1 MIKAHV
7 SSEAEAACTGSAQV
21 WVLSKYCASGL
32 LFLWASECVNEWS
45 LCAFSLAPLLL
56 SVLSNS
62 NVLVFILPYYIFL
75 LSLEACLFSNDT
87 AGRGGTGRSKGWENY
102 NQDILCEGETYF

>member
-7 SSEAEAACTGSAQV
+7 SSEAEAASTGSAQV
-21 WVLSKYCASGL
+21 WVLSKYYASCGL
-32 LFLWASECVNEWS
+32 PECVNEWS
-45 LCAFSLAPLLL
+45 LCAFSLSPLLL

-62 NVLVFILPYYIFL
+62 NVLVFVLPYYIFL

>member
-7 SSEAEAACTGSAQV
+7 NSEAEAACTGSAQV
-21 WVLSKYCASGL
+21 WVLSKYYASGL
-32 LFLWASECVNEWS
+32 LFCGLPECVNEWS

-56 SVLSNS
+56 PALSSS
-62 NVLVFILPYYIFL
+62 NVLVFVLPYISL

-87 AGRGGTGRSKGWENY
+87 AREGRNWQKQRVGK
-102 NQDILCEGETYF
+102 L